1 MGGSIG
7 QDRLADTI
15 ICSPNA
21 SSIAQALRL
30 CVNVRYDVR
39 RRQLSRFTY
48 TDIICQVADETS
60 VSGGTT
66 IY

>member
-21 SSIAQALRL
+21 SSTAQALRL

-39 RRQLSRFTY
+39 RRQVSRFTY
-48 TDIICQVADETS
+48 TDICQVADETS